1 MNKKYLYALSAGH
14 FSCDIN
20 TGALPGLLP
29 FFVSIYGMDYKLA
42 AGLMFAS
49 SFLSSIIQP
58 FIGYISDK
66 KSYAYLMPL
75 GILLSGL
82 SLASIAFIQDYT
94 LIFLAVTIM
103 GVGNAI
109 FHPEAARRVSGLA
122 EGNKALSMSIVS
134 TGGSAGFCI
143 GPLLGAA
150 LATLWGMDA
159 LIFFGGFCILM
170 SSIIALLVPGMGRLV
185 KSIAQKR
192 AQDNREAQANDWPA
206 FGRLTLF
213 VIVRA
218 ALYTALTTFLPLYCV
233 HILSQ
238 SEAVGSLT
246 ITILALVGIFTNW
259 MGGYAAD
266 KWGNSFVLRI
276 GMTVMGLALAAFN
289 FNNNLAL
296 LYVIVGCA
304 GFALYA
310 CVGPMVVLGQ
320 TYLKKNIGMASGVTL
335 GIGFSAGG
343 IIAPMLGWVA
353 DNYGLRYVF
362 YILPLF
368 ALTGLLATFTL
379 KETKD

>member
-1 MNKKYLYALSAGH
+1 MNKKYLYVLSAGH

-29 FFVSIYGMDYKLA
+29 FFVTLYGMDYKLA

-58 FIGYISDK
+58 LIGYISDK

-82 SLASIAFIQDYT
+82 SLGSVAFIHDYT
-94 LIFLAVTIM
+94 LIFVAVTLM
-103 GVGNAI
+103 GIGNAI
-109 FHPEAARRVSGLA
+109 FHPEAARMVNGLS
-122 EGNKALSMSIVS
+122 EGNKALSMSIFS

-143 GPLLGAA
+143 GPILGAS
-150 LATLWGMDA
+150 LATIWGMNS
-159 LIFFGGFCILM
+159 LIFFGGFCIIM
-170 SSIIALLVPGMGRLV
+170 SSLIAFLMPKMRRMV
-185 KSIAQKR
+185 KHIAKK
-192 AQDNREAQANDWPA
+192 QANDEADNKENDWNA
-206 FGRLTLF
+206 FSRLTVF
-213 VIVRA
+213 VVVRA
-218 ALYTALTTFLPLYCV
+218 ALYTSLTTFLPLYCV
-233 HILSQ
+233 NILNQ
-238 SEAVGSLT
+238 SEAVGSVT
-246 ITILALVGIFTNW
+246 ITVLAMVGIFTNW

-276 GMTVMGLALAAFN
+276 GMLVMGLALLAFN
-289 FNNNLAL
+289 FNHNLAL
-296 LYVIVGCA
+296 LYIIVGCA

-343 IIAPMLGWVA
+343 VIAPMLGWVA
-353 DNYGLRYVF
+353 DTHGLEYVF

-368 ALTGLLATFTL
+368 ALTGLLTTFFL
-379 KETKD
+379 KEAK

>member
-1 MNKKYLYALSAGH
+1 MNKKYLYVLSAGH

-29 FFVSIYGMDYKLA
+29 FFVTLYGMDYKLA

-58 FIGYISDK
+58 LIGYISDK

-82 SLASIAFIQDYT
+82 SLGSVAFIHDYT
-94 LIFLAVTIM
+94 LIFVAVTLM
-103 GVGNAI
+103 GIGNAI
-109 FHPEAARRVSGLA
+109 FHPEAARMVNGLS
-122 EGNKALSMSIVS
+122 EGNKALSMSIFS

-143 GPLLGAA
+143 GPILGAS
-150 LATLWGMDA
+150 LATIWGMDA
-159 LIFFGGFCILM
+159 LIFFGGFCIIM
-170 SSIIALLVPGMGRLV
+170 SSLIAFLMPKMRRMV
-185 KSIAQKR
+185 KHIAKK
-192 AQDNREAQANDWPA
+192 QANDEAENKENDWNA
-206 FGRLTLF
+206 FGRLTVF

-218 ALYTALTTFLPLYCV
+218 ALYTSLTTFLPLYCV
-233 HILSQ
+233 NILNQ
-238 SEAVGSLT
+238 SEAVGSVT
-246 ITILALVGIFTNW
+246 ITVLAMVGIFTNW

-276 GMTVMGLALAAFN
+276 GMLVMGLALLAFN
-289 FNNNLAL
+289 FNQNLVL
-296 LYVIVGCA
+296 LYIIVGCA

-343 IIAPMLGWVA
+343 VIAPMLGWVA
-353 DNYGLRYVF
+353 DTHGLEYVF

-368 ALTGLLATFTL
+368 ALTGLLTTFFL
-379 KETKD
+379 KEAK

>member
-1 MNKKYLYALSAGH
+1 MNKKYLYVLSAGH

-29 FFVSIYGMDYKLA
+29 FFVTLYGMDYKLA

-58 FIGYISDK
+58 LIGYISDK

-82 SLASIAFIQDYT
+82 SLGSVAFIHDYT
-94 LIFLAVTIM
+94 LIFVAVTLM
-103 GVGNAI
+103 GIGNAI
-109 FHPEAARRVSGLA
+109 FHPEAARMVNGLS
-122 EGNKALSMSIVS
+122 EGNKALSMSIFS

-143 GPLLGAA
+143 GPILGAS
-150 LATLWGMDA
+150 LATIWGMDA
-159 LIFFGGFCILM
+159 LIFFGGFCIIM
-170 SSIIALLVPGMGRLV
+170 SSIIALLMPKMRRMV
-185 KSIAQKR
+185 KHIAKK
-192 AQDNREAQANDWPA
+192 QANDNAKNKENDWNA
-206 FGRLTLF
+206 FSRLTVF

-218 ALYTALTTFLPLYCV
+218 ALYTSLTTFLPLYCV
-233 HILSQ
+233 NILNQ
-238 SEAVGSLT
+238 SEAVGSVT
-246 ITILALVGIFTNW
+246 ITVLAMVGIFTNW

-276 GMTVMGLALAAFN
+276 GMLVMGLALLAFN
-289 FNNNLAL
+289 FNQNLAL
-296 LYVIVGCA
+296 LYIIVGCA

-343 IIAPMLGWVA
+343 VIAPMLGWVA
-353 DNYGLRYVF
+353 DTHGLEYVF

-368 ALTGLLATFTL
+368 ALTGLLTTFFL
-379 KETKD
+379 KEAK

>member
-1 MNKKYLYALSAGH
+1 MNKKYLYVLSAGH

-29 FFVSIYGMDYKLA
+29 FFVTIYGMDYKLA

-58 FIGYISDK
+58 LIGYISDK

-75 GILLSGL
+75 GILLSGI
-82 SLASIAFIQDYT
+82 SLASVAFIHDYT
-94 LIFLAVTIM
+94 LIFVAVTLM
-103 GVGNAI
+103 GIGNAI
-109 FHPEAARRVSGLA
+109 FHPEAAKMVNGLS
-122 EGNKALSMSIVS
+122 EGNKALSMSIFS

-143 GPLLGAA
+143 GPILGAS
-150 LATLWGMDA
+150 LATVWGMDA
-159 LIFFGGFCILM
+159 LIFFGGFCIIM
-170 SSIIALLVPGMGRLV
+170 SSLIAFLMPKMGRMI
-185 KSIAQKR
+185 KHIAQKQS
-192 AQDNREAQANDWPA
+192 ADNNEVKENDWNA
-206 FGRLTLF
+206 FGRLTIF
-213 VIVRA
+213 VVVRA
-218 ALYTALTTFLPLYCV
+218 ALYTSLTTFLPLYCV
-233 HILSQ
+233 HILNQ
-238 SEAVGSLT
+238 TEAVGSVT
-246 ITILALVGIFTNW
+246 ITVLAMVGIFTNW

-266 KWGNSFVLRI
+266 RWGNSFVLRI
-276 GMTVMGLALAAFN
+276 GMIIMGLALVAFN
-289 FNNNLAL
+289 FNHNLAL

-353 DNYGLRYVF
+353 DNHGLEYVF

-368 ALTGLLATFTL
+368 ALTGLLATFAL
-379 KETKD
+379 KEGK

>member
-29 FFVSIYGMDYKLA
+29 FFVTLYGMDYKLA

-58 FIGYISDK
+58 LIGYISDK

-82 SLASIAFIQDYT
+82 SLGSVAFIHDYT
-94 LIFLAVTIM
+94 LIFVAVTLM
-103 GVGNAI
+103 GIGNAI
-109 FHPEAARRVSGLA
+109 FHPEAARMVNGLS
-122 EGNKALSMSIVS
+122 EGNKALSMSIFS

-143 GPLLGAA
+143 GPILGAS
-150 LATLWGMDA
+150 LATIWGMDA
-159 LIFFGGFCILM
+159 LIFFGGFCIIM
-170 SSIIALLVPGMGRLV
+170 SSIIAFLMPRMRRMV
-185 KSIAQKR
+185 KHIAKQQ
-192 AQDNREAQANDWPA
+192 AHDEAENKENDWNA
-206 FGRLTLF
+206 FGRLTIF

-218 ALYTALTTFLPLYCV
+218 ALYTSLTTFLPLYCV
-233 HILSQ
+233 NILNQ
-238 SEAVGSLT
+238 SEAVGSVT
-246 ITILALVGIFTNW
+246 ITVLAMVGIFTNW

-266 KWGNSFVLRI
+266 RWGNSFVLRI
-276 GMTVMGLALAAFN
+276 GMTVMGLALLAFN
-289 FNNNLAL
+289 CNHNLAL

-343 IIAPMLGWVA
+343 VIAPMLGWVA
-353 DNYGLRYVF
+353 DTHGLEYVF

-368 ALTGLLATFTL
+368 ALTGLLTTFVL
-379 KETKD
+379 KDVK

>member
-1 MNKKYLYALSAGH
+1 MNKKYLYVLSAGH

-29 FFVSIYGMDYKLA
+29 FFVTLYGMDYKLA

-58 FIGYISDK
+58 LIGYISDK

-82 SLASIAFIQDYT
+82 SLGSVAFIHDYT
-94 LIFLAVTIM
+94 LIFVAVTLM
-103 GVGNAI
+103 GIGNAI
-109 FHPEAARRVSGLA
+109 FHPEAARMVNGLS
-122 EGNKALSMSIVS
+122 EGNKALSMSIFS

-143 GPLLGAA
+143 GPILGAS
-150 LATLWGMDA
+150 LATIWGMDA
-159 LIFFGGFCILM
+159 LIFFGGFCIIM
-170 SSIIALLVPGMGRLV
+170 SSLIAFLMPKMRRMV
-185 KSIAQKR
+185 KHIAKK
-192 AQDNREAQANDWPA
+192 QANDEAENKENDWNA
-206 FGRLTLF
+206 FSRLTVF

-218 ALYTALTTFLPLYCV
+218 ALYTSLTTFLPLYCV
-233 HILSQ
+233 NILNQ
-238 SEAVGSLT
+238 SEAVGSVT
-246 ITILALVGIFTNW
+246 ITVLAMVGIFTNW

-276 GMTVMGLALAAFN
+276 GMLVMGLALLAFN
-289 FNNNLAL
+289 FNQNLVL
-296 LYVIVGCA
+296 LYIIVGCA

-343 IIAPMLGWVA
+343 VIAPMLGWVA
-353 DNYGLRYVF
+353 DTHGLEYVF

-368 ALTGLLATFTL
+368 ALTGLLTTFFL
-379 KETKD
+379 KEAK

>member
-1 MNKKYLYALSAGH
+1 MNKKYLYVLSAGH

-29 FFVSIYGMDYKLA
+29 FFVTLYGMDYKLA

-58 FIGYISDK
+58 LIGYISDK

-82 SLASIAFIQDYT
+82 SLGSVAFIHDYT
-94 LIFLAVTIM
+94 LIFVAVTLM
-103 GVGNAI
+103 GIGNAI
-109 FHPEAARRVSGLA
+109 FHPEAARMVNGLS
-122 EGNKALSMSIVS
+122 EGNKALSMSIFS

-143 GPLLGAA
+143 GPILGAS
-150 LATLWGMDA
+150 LATIWGMNS
-159 LIFFGGFCILM
+159 LIFFGGFCIIM
-170 SSIIALLVPGMGRLV
+170 SSLIAFLMPKMRRMV
-185 KSIAQKR
+185 KHIAKK
-192 AQDNREAQANDWPA
+192 QANDEADNKENDWNA
-206 FGRLTLF
+206 FSRLTVF
-213 VIVRA
+213 VVVRA
-218 ALYTALTTFLPLYCV
+218 ALYTSLTTFLPLYCV
-233 HILSQ
+233 NILNQ
-238 SEAVGSLT
+238 SEAVGSVT
-246 ITILALVGIFTNW
+246 ITVLAMVGIFTNW

-276 GMTVMGLALAAFN
+276 GMLVMGLALLAFN
-289 FNNNLAL
+289 FNHNLAL
-296 LYVIVGCA
+296 LYIIVGCA

-343 IIAPMLGWVA
+343 VIAPMLGWVA
-353 DNYGLRYVF
+353 DNHGLEYVF

-368 ALTGLLATFTL
+368 ALTGLLTTFFL
-379 KETKD
+379 KEAK

>member
-1 MNKKYLYALSAGH
+1 MNKKYLYVLSAGH

-29 FFVSIYGMDYKLA
+29 FFVTLYGMDYKLA

-58 FIGYISDK
+58 LIGYISDK

-82 SLASIAFIQDYT
+82 SLGSVAFIHDYT
-94 LIFLAVTIM
+94 LIFVAVTLM
-103 GVGNAI
+103 GIGNAI
-109 FHPEAARRVSGLA
+109 FHPEAARMVNGLS
-122 EGNKALSMSIVS
+122 EGNKALSMSIFS

-143 GPLLGAA
+143 GPILGAS
-150 LATLWGMDA
+150 LATIWGMDA
-159 LIFFGGFCILM
+159 LIFFGGFCIIM
-170 SSIIALLVPGMGRLV
+170 SSIIALLMPKMRRMV
-185 KSIAQKR
+185 KHIAKK
-192 AQDNREAQANDWPA
+192 QANDEAENKENDWNA
-206 FGRLTLF
+206 FGRLTVF

-218 ALYTALTTFLPLYCV
+218 ALYTSLTTFLPLYCV
-233 HILSQ
+233 NILNQ
-238 SEAVGSLT
+238 SEAVGSVT
-246 ITILALVGIFTNW
+246 ITVLAMVGIFTNW

-276 GMTVMGLALAAFN
+276 GMLVMGLALLAFN
-289 FNNNLAL
+289 FNQNLVL
-296 LYVIVGCA
+296 LYIIVGCA

-343 IIAPMLGWVA
+343 VIAPMLGWVA
-353 DNYGLRYVF
+353 DTHGLEYVF

-368 ALTGLLATFTL
+368 ALTGLLTTFFL
-379 KETKD
+379 KEAK